1 MSCALLAVFGILG
14 LSVTRLAQQFK
25 AKRAAH
31 LVPVSTVSSD
41 TQSHPGRF
49 IVVSQLHVTR
59 YALSIKRER
68 DTSSMMEPINDGGVV
83 LSLFLMVAAIG
94 YALFSCI
101 TIYDRCTS
109 AATASEGSTLR
120 LLKLLSGSANFG
132 NSFIH
137 IVLIIYMKANETNLS
152 DYWLEERKLG
162 GIEGPVG
169 LAILNFGAAIS
180 ALFYNKMTFP
190 LCWNAFVACAGTFIP
205 IVWLRFIKEGLACWP
220 YEVIFIWFWIFA
232 MELTAVSC
240 SVTHFAIERSG
251 DKEKAR

>member
-1 MSCALLAVFGILG
+1 
-14 LSVTRLAQQFK
+14 
-25 AKRAAH
+25 
-31 LVPVSTVSSD
+31 
-41 TQSHPGRF
+41 
-49 IVVSQLHVTR
+49 
-59 YALSIKRER
+59 
-68 DTSSMMEPINDGGVV
+68 MMEPINDGGVV

-109 AATASEGSTLR
+109 AATTSEGSTLR

-137 IVLIIYMKANETNLS
+137 ILLIIYMKANETNLS